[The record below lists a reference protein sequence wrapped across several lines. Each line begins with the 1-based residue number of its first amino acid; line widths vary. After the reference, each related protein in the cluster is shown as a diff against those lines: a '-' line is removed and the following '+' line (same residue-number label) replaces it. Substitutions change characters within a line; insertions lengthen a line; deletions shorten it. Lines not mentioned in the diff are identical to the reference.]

1 MLKRLLFLICL
12 VPAIAF
18 AQTTPF
24 VIPLWKNGVPGF
36 EKLKDVPE
44 QAKDYWVKNIN
55 NPSLT
60 VFLPLKEK
68 ANGSAVII
76 CPGGGHRLLVF
87 NAEGIEPAQYLAN
100 LGVTVFV
107 LKYRLGRDSATHYTI
122 EDGVNDG
129 KRAMQLVR
137 ARASEWGI
145 DPNRIGIMGFS
156 AGGEIVDRVAFDTES
171 FNLAEDEL
179 TKGKSFR
186 PDFVIQIYPGPLFVP
201 MTVPANAPPM
211 FLLAA
216 NDDPCC
222 SLPIIRILEAYRQ
235 AKAPVELHLVETGGH
250 GFNMGHRSKLKS
262 INTWP
267 QRLADWLDDSNYFR
281 PLSQDRPKVMH

>member
-1 MLKRLLFLICL
+1 MFKKLMFLLCL

-18 AQTTPF
+18 AQTAPF

-60 VFLPLKEK
+60 VFVPPKDK

-87 NAEGIEPAQYLAN
+87 NAEGIEPAKFLNN

-145 DPNRIGIMGFS
+145 SPDRIGIMGFS

-186 PDFVIQIYPGPLFVP
+186 PNFVIQIYPGPLFVP
-201 MTVPANAPPM
+201 VTVPTDAPPM

-216 NDDPCC
+216 DDDPCC
-222 SLPIIRILEAYRQ
+222 SLPIIRILEAYR
-235 AKAPVELHLVETGGH
+235 AVKAPVELHLVQAGGH
-250 GFNMGHRSKLKS
+250 GFNMGNRSKLRS
-262 INTWP
+262 VNTWP
-267 QRLADWLDDSNYFR
+267 QRLADWLEDNNYFR
-281 PLSQDRPKVMH
+281 PSNERPRVMH